1 VSRKGRAGTFVA
13 AAAGI
18 AVMGALV
25 LTAPDGDGT
34 ATDPAVAG
42 ATDTI
47 ELVQTTRVTG
57 ETDGVVETTDDR
69 RTEAT
74 GEATADRPQ
83 RAKATFAGGC
93 FWCMEPPYDEL
104 EGVHS
109 TTSGYAGG
117 HVEDPSYEE
126 VSSGGTGHREAMQVV
141 YDPSVVSYTKL
152 LEVFWHNVDP
162 TDDGGQF
169 CDRGFQYT
177 TAIFYHD
184 EEQERLAEASKRRLQ
199 ESGALDGAVVT
210 PIEPL
215 DAFYPAED
223 YHQDYYREHSLR
235 YKFYRWNCGRDER
248 LQELWGDAAGH

>member
-1 VSRKGRAGTFVA
+1 VGRSGRAGTLVA
-13 AAAGI
+13 AAVGI
-18 AVMGALV
+18 AALGV
-25 LTAPDGDGT
+25 LAVT
-34 ATDPAVAG
+34 ATDGTDPGPAPASDG
-42 ATDTI
+42 RADTV
-47 ELVQTTRVTG
+47 ELVPTTEVTG
-57 ETDGVVETTDDR
+57 ETDGIVETTG
-69 RTEAT
+69 ESQAEGS

-93 FWCMEPPYDEL
+93 FWCMEPPYDDL

-177 TAIFYHD
+177 TAIFYHND
-184 EEQERLAEASKRRLQ
+184 EQKRLAEDSKRRLQ
-199 ESGALDGAVVT
+199 ESGVLDEVVT
-210 PIEPL
+210 PVERL
-215 DAFYPAED
+215 NAFYPAED